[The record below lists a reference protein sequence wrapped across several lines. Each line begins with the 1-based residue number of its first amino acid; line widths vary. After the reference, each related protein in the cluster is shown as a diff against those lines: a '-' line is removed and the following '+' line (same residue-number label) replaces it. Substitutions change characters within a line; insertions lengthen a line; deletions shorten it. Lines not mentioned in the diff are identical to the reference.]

1 MTNTNIY
8 QDISE
13 RTGGAIY
20 IGITGPCRT
29 GKSTFIRRFMEKAVL
44 PNMTDEFEKKRATD
58 ELPLIGA
65 GKMITTT
72 EPKFVP
78 SRPAEIKAGDNL
90 KFKMRLID
98 CVGYIID
105 GAEGILDEDEPRMV
119 STPWSDKP
127 MPLAAAALT
136 GTNKVIND
144 HSTIAIAMTTDG
156 TITDIP
162 RENYVEAE
170 EDIVNTLKKSG
181 KPFVMV
187 LNSATPYSPETD
199 SLRAELEKKYEV
211 PVKTADCARLKD
223 EDINELLESLLYEF
237 PVNEININ
245 IPRWL
250 EGLENGHWLKSSVI
264 NTLLSLTE
272 KTARLREIADCVS
285 ELEENEYVRKAYI
298 GDISAGN
305 GSADIDV
312 AMNDSLFYKVL
323 SETIGMDIKGD
334 YELISIMKELSEI
347 KNEYGKISP
356 ALSELNDAPFLAG
369 HSTYTQMGIAAFII
383 KCPHRQCC
391 YVPFIMFQNG
401 IDSIHIAT
409 RC

>member
-199 SLRAELEKKYEV
+199 SLRAELEQKYEV
-211 PVKTADCARLKD
+211 PVKTA
-223 EDINELLESLLYEF
+223 E
-237 PVNEININ
+237 
-245 IPRWL
+245 
-250 EGLENGHWLKSSVI
+250 
-264 NTLLSLTE
+264 
-272 KTARLREIADCVS
+272 
-285 ELEENEYVRKAYI
+285 
-298 GDISAGN
+298 
-305 GSADIDV
+305 
-312 AMNDSLFYKVL
+312 
-323 SETIGMDIKGD
+323 
-334 YELISIMKELSEI
+334 
-347 KNEYGKISP
+347 
-356 ALSELNDAPFLAG
+356 
-369 HSTYTQMGIAAFII
+369 YTQMAGRFGKRTLAQKLGYKHAF
-383 KCPHRQCC
+383 
-391 YVPFIMFQNG
+391 VPYGKNG
-401 IDSIHIAT
+401 KT
-409 RC
+409 